1 MRSELQ
7 EMKEDIDDEIKSLGR
22 VLKKQ
27 EDKFA
32 GIDNSMSMILTK
44 INTEPTDSL
53 IKDIQINVAQMKE
66 QLEIKIKQLSDAL

>member
-32 GIDNSMSMILTK
+32 GIDNSMSMMLTK

-66 QLEIKIKQLSDAL
+66 QLEIKVKQLSDAL

>member
-27 EDKFA
+27 EDTFA

>member
-27 EDKFA
+27 EDKFV
-32 GIDNSMSMILTK
+32 GIDNSMSMILTQ

>member
-1 MRSELQ
+1 
-7 EMKEDIDDEIKSLGR
+7 MKEDIDDEIKSLGR

-27 EDKFA
+27 EDKFV
-32 GIDNSMSMILTK
+32 GIDNSISMILTQ

-66 QLEIKIKQLSDAL
+66 QLEIKVKQLSDAL

>member
-32 GIDNSMSMILTK
+32 GIDNSMSMMLTQ

-66 QLEIKIKQLSDAL
+66 QLEIKVKQLSDAL

>member
-1 MRSELQ
+1 MNLYQ
-7 EMKEDIDDEIKSLGR
+7 EMKEYIDDEIKSLGR

-66 QLEIKIKQLSDAL
+66 QLEIKVKQLSDAL

>member
-27 EDKFA
+27 EDKFV
-32 GIDNSMSMILTK
+32 GIDNSMSMILTQ

-53 IKDIQINVAQMKE
+53 IKDIQINLAQMKE

>member
-27 EDKFA
+27 EDKFV
-32 GIDNSMSMILTK
+32 GIDNSMSMMLTQ

>member
-32 GIDNSMSMILTK
+32 GIDNSMSMILTQ

-66 QLEIKIKQLSDAL
+66 QLEIKVKQLSDAL

>member
-66 QLEIKIKQLSDAL
+66 QLEIKVKQLSDAL

>member
-32 GIDNSMSMILTK
+32 GIDNSMSMMLTK
-44 INTEPTDSL
+44 INTEPTDSM

-66 QLEIKIKQLSDAL
+66 QLEIKVKQLSDAL

>member
-32 GIDNSMSMILTK
+32 GIDNSMSMILTQ

>member
-22 VLKKQ
+22 VL
-27 EDKFA
+27 
-32 GIDNSMSMILTK
+32 NSMSMILTK

-66 QLEIKIKQLSDAL
+66 QLEIKVKQLSDAL

>member
-7 EMKEDIDDEIKSLGR
+7 EMKEEIDDEIKSLGR

-66 QLEIKIKQLSDAL
+66 QLEIKVKQLSDAL